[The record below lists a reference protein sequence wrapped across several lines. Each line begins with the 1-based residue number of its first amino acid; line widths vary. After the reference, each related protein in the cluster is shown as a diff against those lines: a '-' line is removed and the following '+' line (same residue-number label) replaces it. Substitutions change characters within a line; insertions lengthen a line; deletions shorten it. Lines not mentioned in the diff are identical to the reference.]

1 MQKFKKLSPHLI
13 VILLFVGISFTYF
26 SPLLQGKL
34 LNMADITHYKGM
46 SKEVTDFREATSEE
60 ALWTNSMF
68 SGMPA
73 YQISV
78 RTNGNLMQYINKTI
92 SLGIPRPANFLFLYL
107 LGFYLL
113 LLSLKVDYRISA
125 VGAIAFA
132 FSSYFFIIIM
142 AGHMTKALAI
152 AYVPMVVA
160 AVLYTYKGRMFLGGV
175 LTALAVALQV
185 YANHLQITYYL
196 VLLLLIIGLVQF
208 LKDFK
213 SNNLPDFAKRTGV
226 LLLAA
231 LLASGTSLTR
241 LVTTMEY
248 GTEST
253 RGKSE
258 LTDNLDNKTSGLDK
272 DYATSW
278 SYGVAETFTLLIP
291 NFYGGAS
298 QGALTTD
305 SETYQAIKRAPNA
318 KQLIKQLPLYW
329 GTQPFTSGPTYAGAI
344 VMFLF
349 IFGLLF
355 IKSEMRA
362 WILLATI
369 LSIMLAWG
377 KNFMLLTDL
386 FLDYFPGYNKF
397 RAVSMILVIAEFT
410 LPLLGF
416 VALNKFLNSND
427 DSSTNTL
434 RINNYFALLLWVVFS
449 LLLNPTFT
457 SLSIGSIYSIIFFL
471 IPVVYLVYSIIKKS
485 SAVISI
491 PSSFNKSVALKYAF
505 YLTGGLT
512 LIFALMPSLFFD
524 FVGGQDANLAKSG
537 WPIDALQS
545 DRAGLLSAD
554 AWRSFIFIA
563 LTFGAMWMFLKNKL
577 SSKYVILIV
586 GVLVLADMWTINK
599 RYLNDDNFARKSR
612 VEVPYQAT
620 QADQQILRDTDPNFR
635 VFNQSVSTF
644 NDASTSY
651 FHKSIGGYHGA
662 KLKRYQ
668 ELIENHIAKGNMAV
682 LNMLNTK
689 YFITPKGQAQQN
701 PAAMG
706 NAWFVNEINSVANA
720 DAEIAA
726 LNSFN
731 PANTAIVDVRFSE
744 YFINGLD
751 NSGTSISLSE
761 YKPNY
766 LKYNSSSTKEGI
778 AIFSE
783 IYYDKGWNAYVDNKL
798 TPHFRANY
806 VLRGMQVP
814 AGNHT
819 VEFKFEPTSYHTGET
834 VAYASSII
842 LLLLLGF
849 VSFKGFLPKSKLKN
863 E

>member
-1 MQKFKKLSPHLI
+1 MEQLKKLSPHLI
-13 VILLFVGISFTYF
+13 VILLFVGISFAYF
-26 SPLLQGKL
+26 SPVLQGKRL
-34 LNMADITHYKGM
+34 DMPDIKHWKGM
-46 SKEVTDFREATSEE
+46 SKEVTDFRNATGEE
-60 ALWTNSMF
+60 ALWTNAMF

-73 YQISV
+73 YQISTKSN
-78 RTNGNLMQYINKTI
+78 TNLIQYVVKAI
-92 SLGIPRPANFLFLYL
+92 SLGIPRPANLLFLYL

-113 LLSLKVDYRISA
+113 LLSLKVDYRLSA
-125 VGAIAFA
+125 VGAIAFS

-142 AGHMTKALAI
+142 AGHMTKAHAI

-160 AVLYTYKGRMFLGGV
+160 AVLYTYRGRMLLGGV
-175 LTALAVALQV
+175 LTALAVALQL

-196 VLLLLIIGLVQF
+196 VLMLILIGLVQF
-208 LKDFK
+208 VKDVK
-213 SNNLPDFAKRTGV
+213 GHNLADFAKRSGILIV
-226 LLLAA
+226 AA
-231 LLASGTSLTR
+231 LLASGTAITR
-241 LVTTMEY
+241 LSTTMEY

-355 IKSEMRA
+355 VKSEMRV

-377 KNFMLLTDL
+377 KNFMPLTDL

-416 VALNKFLNSND
+416 VALNKFLTT
-427 DSSTNTL
+427 DSDE
-434 RINNYFALLLWVVFS
+434 
-449 LLLNPTFT
+449 
-457 SLSIGSIYSIIFFL
+457 
-471 IPVVYLVYSIIKKS
+471 KKK
-485 SAVISI
+485 
-491 PSSFNKSVALKYAF
+491 PLKLAF
-505 YLTGGLT
+505 YIVGGLS

-524 FVGGQDANLAKSG
+524 FVGGQDASLAKNG
-537 WPIDALQS
+537 WPIDALQA
-545 DRAGLLSAD
+545 DRASLLSAD

-563 LTFGAMWMFLKNKL
+563 LTFGAMWMFLKNKI

-599 RYLNDDNFARKSR
+599 RYLNDNNFARKSR

-620 QADQQILRDTDPNFR
+620 QADQQILRDTDLNFR

-668 ELIENHIAKGNMAV
+668 ELIENHISKGNMAV

-701 PAAMG
+701 PGAMG

-751 NSGTSISLSE
+751 NSRTSISLSE

-766 LKYNSSSTKEGI
+766 LKYNSDSPKEGI

-783 IYYDKGWNAYVDNKL
+783 IYYDKGWNAYVDGELK
-798 TPHFRANY
+798 PHFRANY
-806 VLRGMQVP
+806 VLRGMQIP
-814 AGNHT
+814 AGKHV
-819 VEFKFEPTSYHTGET
+819 VEFKFEPAVYHVSERI
-834 VAYASSII
+834 ALASSTV
-842 LLLLLGF
+842 LLLLLAF
-849 VSFKGFLPKSKLKN
+849 FSIKELKIFRWV
-863 E
+863 

>member
-1 MQKFKKLSPHLI
+1 MEQIKKLSPHLI
-13 VILLFVGISFTYF
+13 VILLFVGISFAYF
-26 SPLLQGKL
+26 SPVMQGKVL
-34 LNMADITHYKGM
+34 DMPDIKHWKGM
-46 SKEVTDFREATSEE
+46 SKEVIDFREETGEE

-73 YQISV
+73 YQISSKS
-78 RTNGNLMQYINKTI
+78 NANLIQYVVKAI
-92 SLGIPRPANFLFLYL
+92 SLGIPRPANLLFLYL

-113 LLSLKVDYRISA
+113 LLSLKVDYRLSA
-125 VGAIAFA
+125 VGAIGFA
-132 FSSYFFIIIM
+132 FSSYFFIIVM
-142 AGHMTKALAI
+142 AGHMTKAHAI

-160 AVLYTYKGRMFLGGV
+160 AVLYTYRGRMLLGGV
-175 LTALAVALQV
+175 LTALTVALEL

-196 VLLLLIIGLVQF
+196 VLVLIIIGVVQF
-208 LKDFK
+208 LKDLK
-213 SNNLPDFAKRTGV
+213 ANNLTSFAKRSGV
-226 LLLAA
+226 LVLAA
-231 LLASGTSLTR
+231 LLASGTAITR
-241 LVTTMEY
+241 LSTTMEY

-258 LTDNLDNKTSGLDK
+258 LTTDLDNKTSGLDK

-278 SYGVAETFTLLIP
+278 SYGIAETFTLLIP

-298 QGALTTD
+298 QGYLTTD

-355 IKSEMRA
+355 VKSEMRV

-369 LSIMLAWG
+369 MSIMLAWG
-377 KNFMLLTDL
+377 KNFMPLTDL

-410 LPLLGF
+410 IPLLGF
-416 VALNKFLNSND
+416 VALNK
-427 DSSTNTL
+427 
-434 RINNYFALLLWVVFS
+434 LLTTEVPE
-449 LLLNPTFT
+449 NE
-457 SLSIGSIYSIIFFL
+457 
-471 IPVVYLVYSIIKKS
+471 KKK
-485 SAVISI
+485 
-491 PSSFNKSVALKYAF
+491 PLQLAF
-505 YLTGGLT
+505 YIVGGLT
-512 LIFALMPSLFFD
+512 LVFALMPNLFFD

-537 WPIDALQS
+537 WPVDALQS

-563 LTFGAMWMFLKNKL
+563 LTFGTIWIFLKNKL

-599 RYLNDDNFARKSR
+599 RYLNDDNFARKSK
-612 VEVPYQAT
+612 VEIPYQAT
-620 QADQQILRDTDPNFR
+620 AADQQILKDTDPNFR

-701 PAAMG
+701 PGTMG
-706 NAWFVNEINSVANA
+706 NAWFINEINTVANA
-720 DAEIAA
+720 DAEIAS
-726 LNSFN
+726 LNGFN

-744 YFINGLD
+744 QMIDGLD
-751 NSGTSISLSE
+751 NVATSITLTE

-766 LKYNSSSTKEGI
+766 LKYNSTSSKNGI

-783 IYYDKGWNAYVDNKL
+783 IYYDKGWNAYVDGELK
-798 TPHFRANY
+798 PHFRANY
-806 VLRGMQVP
+806 VLRGMQIP
-814 AGNHT
+814 AGNHV
-819 VEFKFEPTSYHTGET
+819 VEFKFEPAVYHVSERIALT
-834 VAYASSII
+834 SSII
-842 LLLLLGF
+842 LLLLLAF
-849 VSFKGFLPKSKLKN
+849 VSVKELKA
-863 E
+863 

>member
-1 MQKFKKLSPHLI
+1 MRKFKKISPHLI

-26 SPLLQGKL
+26 SPVLQGKL
-34 LNMADITHYKGM
+34 LNMADITHHKGM
-46 SKEVTDFREATSEE
+46 SKEVTDFREATGEE

-73 YQISV
+73 YQIST
-78 RTNGNLMQYINKTI
+78 RSNGNLIQYVAKTI
-92 SLGIPRPANFLFLYL
+92 SLGIPRPANLLFLYL

-113 LLSLKVDYRISA
+113 LLSLKVDYRLSA
-125 VGAIAFA
+125 AGAIAFA

-152 AYVPMVVA
+152 AYLPMVVA
-160 AVLYTYKGRMFLGGV
+160 AVLYTYRGRMLLGGV
-175 LTALAVALQV
+175 LTALTVALEL

-196 VLLLLIIGLVQF
+196 VLMLILIGLVQF
-208 LKDFK
+208 IKDFK
-213 SNNLPDFAKRTGV
+213 ANNLMDFSKRSGV
-226 LLLAA
+226 LILAA
-231 LLASGTSLTR
+231 LLASATAFTR
-241 LVTTMEY
+241 LSTTMEY

-258 LTDNLDNKTSGLDK
+258 LTNNLDNKTSGLDK

-278 SYGVAETFTLLIP
+278 SYGIAETFTLLIP

-298 QGALTTD
+298 QGKLTTD

-329 GTQPFTSGPTYAGAI
+329 GTQPFTSGPTYAGSI

-349 IFGLLF
+349 IFGLIF
-355 IKSEMRA
+355 VKSEMRV

-369 LSIMLAWG
+369 MSIMLAWG
-377 KNFMLLTDL
+377 KNFMPLTDL

-397 RAVSMILVIAEFT
+397 RAVSMILVVAEFT

-416 VALNKFLNSND
+416 VALNKFLLEKDEDYETYSKVKD
-427 DSSTNTL
+427 VRAQKVSHVAVKSKKL
-434 RINNYFALLLWVVFS
+434 RS
-449 LLLNPTFT
+449 LNL
-457 SLSIGSIYSIIFFL
+457 
-471 IPVVYLVYSIIKKS
+471 
-485 SAVISI
+485 
-491 PSSFNKSVALKYAF
+491 AF
-505 YLTGGLT
+505 YIVGGLS

-524 FVGGQDANLAKSG
+524 FVGGQDANLAKNG

-545 DRAGLLSAD
+545 DRSGLLSAD
-554 AWRSFIFIA
+554 AWRSFTFIA
-563 LTFGAMWMFLKNKL
+563 LTFGAMWMFLKNKI

-586 GVLVLADMWTINK
+586 GVLVLADMWTVNK
-599 RYLNDDNFARKSR
+599 RYLNDDNFARKSK
-612 VEVPYQAT
+612 VQVPYKAT
-620 QADQQILRDTDPNFR
+620 AADQQILRDTDPNFR

-668 ELIENHIAKGNMAV
+668 ELIENHISKGNMAV

-701 PAAMG
+701 PGARG
-706 NAWFVNEINSVANA
+706 NAWFVNEINIVANA

-726 LNSFN
+726 LDGFKPS
-731 PANTAIVDVRFSE
+731 NTAIVDTSFSE
-744 YFINGLD
+744 QIIDGLD
-751 NSGTSISLSE
+751 NIASSIVLTE

-766 LKYNSSSTKEGI
+766 LKYNSNSINDGI

-783 IYYDKGWNAYVDNKL
+783 IYYDKGWNAYVNGELK
-798 TPHFRANY
+798 PHFRANY
-806 VLRGMQVP
+806 VLRGMKIP
-814 AGNHT
+814 AGNHV
-819 VEFKFEPTSYHTGET
+819 VEFKFEPAVYHVSEQI
-834 VAYASSII
+834 ALASSVV
-842 LLLLLGF
+842 LLLLLAF
-849 VSFKGFLPKSKLKN
+849 VSVKELKS
-863 E
+863 

>member
-26 SPLLQGKL
+26 SPVLQGKL
-34 LNMADITHYKGM
+34 LNMADITHHKGM
-46 SKEVTDFREATSEE
+46 SKEVTDFREATGEE

-73 YQISV
+73 YQIST
-78 RTNGNLMQYINKTI
+78 RSNGNLIQYVAKTI
-92 SLGIPRPANFLFLYL
+92 SLGIPRPANLLFLYL

-113 LLSLKVDYRISA
+113 LLSLKVDYRLSA
-125 VGAIAFA
+125 AGAIAFA

-152 AYVPMVVA
+152 AYLPMVVA
-160 AVLYTYKGRMFLGGV
+160 AVLYTYRGRMLLGGV
-175 LTALAVALQV
+175 LTALTVALEL

-196 VLLLLIIGLVQF
+196 VLMLILIGLVQF
-208 LKDFK
+208 IKDFK
-213 SNNLPDFAKRTGV
+213 ANNLMDFSKRSGV
-226 LLLAA
+226 LILAA
-231 LLASGTSLTR
+231 LLASATAVTR
-241 LVTTMEY
+241 LSTTMEY

-258 LTDNLDNKTSGLDK
+258 LTNNLDNKTSGLDK

-278 SYGVAETFTLLIP
+278 SYGIAETFTLLIP

-298 QGALTTD
+298 QGELTTE

-329 GTQPFTSGPTYAGAI
+329 GTQPFTSGPTYAGSI

-349 IFGLLF
+349 IFGLIF
-355 IKSEMRA
+355 VKSEMRV

-369 LSIMLAWG
+369 MSIMLAWG
-377 KNFMLLTDL
+377 KNFMPLTDL

-397 RAVSMILVIAEFT
+397 RAVSMILVVAEFT

-416 VALNKFLNSND
+416 VALNKFLLEKD
-427 DSSTNTL
+427 EDYETDSKVKDVKTQKVSHVVVKSKKL
-434 RINNYFALLLWVVFS
+434 RS
-449 LLLNPTFT
+449 LNL
-457 SLSIGSIYSIIFFL
+457 
-471 IPVVYLVYSIIKKS
+471 
-485 SAVISI
+485 
-491 PSSFNKSVALKYAF
+491 AF
-505 YLTGGLT
+505 YIVGGLS

-524 FVGGQDANLAKSG
+524 FVGGQDANLAKNG
-537 WPIDALQS
+537 WPIDALQA

-554 AWRSFIFIA
+554 AWRSFTFIT
-563 LTFGAMWMFLKNKL
+563 LTFGAMWMFLKNKI

-586 GVLVLADMWTINK
+586 GILVLADMWTVNK
-599 RYLNDDNFARKSR
+599 RYLNDDNFARKSK
-612 VEVPYQAT
+612 VQVPYKAT
-620 QADQQILRDTDPNFR
+620 AADQQILRDTDPNFR

-668 ELIENHIAKGNMAV
+668 ELIENHISKGNMAV

-701 PAAMG
+701 PGAMG
-706 NAWFVNEINSVANA
+706 NAWFVNEINIVANA

-726 LNSFN
+726 LDGFKPS
-731 PANTAIVDVRFSE
+731 NTAIVDARFSE
-744 YFINGLD
+744 QMIVELD
-751 NSGTSISLSE
+751 NTGANIDLTE

-766 LKYNSSSTKEGI
+766 IKYNSTTTKEGI

-783 IYYDKGWNAYVDNKL
+783 IYYDKGWNAYVNGELK
-798 TPHFRANY
+798 PHFRANY
-806 VLRGMQVP
+806 VLRGMKIP
-814 AGNHT
+814 AGNH
-819 VEFKFEPTSYHTGET
+819 VIEFKFEPAVYHVSERI
-834 VAYASSII
+834 ALASSVV
-842 LLLLLGF
+842 LLLLLAF
-849 VSFKGFLPKSKLKN
+849 VSVKELKS
-863 E
+863 

>member
-1 MQKFKKLSPHLI
+1 MKQIKKLSPHLI
-13 VILLFVGISFTYF
+13 VILLFVGISFAYF
-26 SPLLQGKL
+26 SPVMQGKVL
-34 LNMADITHYKGM
+34 DMPDIKHWKGM
-46 SKEVTDFREATSEE
+46 SKEVQDFREDTGEE

-73 YQISV
+73 YQIS
-78 RTNGNLMQYINKTI
+78 TKSNANLIQYVVKAI
-92 SLGIPRPANFLFLYL
+92 SLGIPRPANLLFLYL

-113 LLSLKVDYRISA
+113 LLSVKVDYRLSA

-142 AGHMTKALAI
+142 AGHMTKAHAI

-160 AVLYTYKGRMFLGGV
+160 AVLYTYRGRIFLGGV
-175 LTALAVALQV
+175 LTALAVALEL

-196 VLLLLIIGLVQF
+196 VLVLILIGIVQF
-208 LKDFK
+208 VKDLKA
-213 SNNLPDFAKRTGV
+213 NNISSFAKRSGV
-226 LLLAA
+226 LVLAA
-231 LLASGTSLTR
+231 LLASGTAVTR
-241 LVTTMEY
+241 LSTTMEY
-248 GTEST
+248 GKEST

-258 LTDNLDNKTSGLDK
+258 LTNDLDNKTSGLDK

-278 SYGVAETFTLLIP
+278 SYGIAETFTLLIP

-298 QGALTTD
+298 QGELTTD

-329 GTQPFTSGPTYAGAI
+329 GTQPFTSGPTYAGSI

-355 IKSEMRA
+355 VKSEMRV

-369 LSIMLAWG
+369 MSIMLAWG
-377 KNFMLLTDL
+377 KNFMPLTDL
-386 FLDYFPGYNKF
+386 FLEYFPGYNKF

-416 VALNKFLNSND
+416 VALNKFLSEDNEDYETDKKVKDIKTQKVSHALVKSKKLISLNLAFYIAGGI
-427 DSSTNTL
+427 TL
-434 RINNYFALLLWVVFS
+434 VFAL
-449 LLLNPTFT
+449 
-457 SLSIGSIYSIIFFL
+457 
-471 IPVVYLVYSIIKKS
+471 IP
-485 SAVISI
+485 
-491 PSSFNKSVALKYAF
+491 N
-505 YLTGGLT
+505 
-512 LIFALMPSLFFD
+512 LFFD
-524 FVGGQDANLAKSG
+524 FAGGQDDSLAKSG
-537 WPIDALQS
+537 WPIDALQA

-563 LTFGAMWMFLKNKL
+563 LTFGTMWMFLKNKF

-586 GVLVLADMWTINK
+586 GVLVLADMWTVNK
-599 RYLNDDNFARKSR
+599 RYLNDDDFARKSK
-612 VEVPYQAT
+612 VEIPYQAT
-620 QADQQILRDTDPNFR
+620 VADQQIFRDTDPNFR

-668 ELIENHIAKGNMAV
+668 ELIENHISKGNMAV

-701 PAAMG
+701 PGAMG
-706 NAWFVNEINSVANA
+706 NAWFINEINMVPNA
-720 DAEIAA
+720 DAEIAS
-726 LNSFN
+726 LNGFN
-731 PANTAIVDVRFSE
+731 PTNTAIVDVRFSE
-744 YFINGLD
+744 QIIDGLD
-751 NSGTSISLSE
+751 NSGSSITLAE

-766 LKYNSSSTKEGI
+766 LKYNSTTSKNGI

-783 IYYDKGWNAYVDNKL
+783 IYYDKGWNAYVDGELK
-798 TPHFRANY
+798 PHFRANY
-806 VLRGMQVP
+806 VLRGMQIP
-814 AGNHT
+814 AGNHV
-819 VEFKFEPTSYHTGET
+819 VEFKFEPLVYHLSERIAFT
-834 VAYASSII
+834 SSII
-842 LLLLLGF
+842 LLLLLTF
-849 VSFKGFLPKSKLKN
+849 VSVKELKA
-863 E
+863 